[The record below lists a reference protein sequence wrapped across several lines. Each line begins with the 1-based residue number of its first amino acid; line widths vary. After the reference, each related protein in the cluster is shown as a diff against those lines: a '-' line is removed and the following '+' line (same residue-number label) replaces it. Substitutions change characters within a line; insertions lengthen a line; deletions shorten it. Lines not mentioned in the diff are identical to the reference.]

1 MAPPELLIVEKSV
14 QQGGGRRK
22 DGGVVGGGG
31 GVGLV
36 ATNTPSL
43 TCTIDDVYLLFSFLS
58 FSSPPHPLPLPLIKK
73 KK

>member
-1 MAPPELLIVEKSV
+1 MVPPELLIVEKSV

-22 DGGVVGGGG
+22 DAGVVGV

-58 FSSPPHPLPLPLIKK
+58 FSSAPTPYPSP
-73 KK
+73 